1 MQGLST
7 IRFPFLIP
15 QTIQIT
21 MKVLMFGWEFP
32 PHILGGL
39 GTASY
44 GITKGLSAQPDVHIT
59 FCLPKPW
66 GDEDKSF
73 MNIIGLSETPIV
85 WRDVD
90 YDYVKQRLGSRM
102 TPEQYFQLRDHIY
115 ADFNYRLTDD
125 LGCIEFSG
133 KYPDNLQDEIN
144 NYSIVAGVI
153 ARQQE
158 YDIIHAHDWLTYPA
172 GIHAKNVS
180 GKPLVIHVH
189 ATDFDRSR
197 GHVNPTVYGI
207 EKDGMDHADCIMC
220 VSELT
225 RQTVINHYHQDPAK
239 CITMHNAV
247 YPLSQDILDMVEEK
261 RKEHQQRKE
270 KIVTFLGRITM
281 QKGPE
286 YFVEAASL
294 VLQRTHNIRFCM
306 AGSGDMMND
315 MINLV
320 ASRGIADRF
329 HFPGFMRGKQ
339 VYEAFADSDVYV
351 MPSVSEPFGI
361 SPLEAMQCGV
371 PSIISKQSGC
381 AEILDKC
388 IKTDYWD
395 INAMA
400 DAMYS
405 LCTNESLHEY
415 LKVEGKNEVAQITWE
430 KVGKRIY
437 DVYNQLIYK
446 NS

>member
-1 MQGLST
+1 
-7 IRFPFLIP
+7 
-15 QTIQIT
+15 
-21 MKVLMFGWEFP
+21 MFGWEFP

-44 GITKGLSAQPDVHIT
+44 GITKGLAAQPDVHIT
-59 FCLPKPW
+59 FCLPRPW

-85 WRDVD
+85 WRDVNF
-90 YDYVKQRLGSRM
+90 DYVKEKLGTKM
-102 TPEQYFQLRDHIY
+102 DPQLYFDLRDHIY

-133 KYPDNLQDEIN
+133 RYPENLQDEIN

-197 GHVNPTVYGI
+197 GNVNPTVYSI

-239 CITMHNAV
+239 VITMHNAV
-247 YPLSQDILDMVEEK
+247 YPLSPEILQMVHERRESHK
-261 RKEHQQRKE
+261 DRKE
-270 KIVTFLGRITM
+270 KVVTFLGRITM

-286 YFVEAASL
+286 YFVEAAAQ
-294 VLQRTHNIRFCM
+294 VLRRTHNIRFCM
-306 AGSGDMMND
+306 AGSGDMMNA
-315 MINLV
+315 MIEM
-320 ASRGIADRF
+320 AAAKGIADRF
-329 HFPGFMRGKQ
+329 HFPGLMKGKQ

-415 LKVEGKNEVAQITWE
+415 LKVEGKNEVDQITWE

-437 DVYNQLIYK
+437 DVYNSLIH
-446 NS
+446 

>member
-1 MQGLST
+1 
-7 IRFPFLIP
+7 
-15 QTIQIT
+15 
-21 MKVLMFGWEFP
+21 MFGWEFP

-90 YDYVKQRLGSRM
+90 YDFVKQRLGNRM
-102 TPEQYFQLRDHIY
+102 TPEQYYQLRDHIY
-115 ADFNYRLTDD
+115 ADFSYRLTDD

-261 RKEHQQRKE
+261 RKAHQQRKE

-415 LKVEGKNEVAQITWE
+415 LKIEGKNEVAQITWE

-437 DVYNQLIYK
+437 DVYNQLIHK

>member
-1 MQGLST
+1 
-7 IRFPFLIP
+7 
-15 QTIQIT
+15 

-44 GITKGLSAQPDVHIT
+44 GITKGLAAQPDMHIT

-73 MNIIGLSETPIV
+73 MNIIGLSETPVV

-90 YDYVKQRLGSRM
+90 HNYLKERLGSKM
-102 TPEQYFQLRDHIY
+102 DPELYYDLRNHIY

-133 KYPDNLQDEIN
+133 RYPENLQDEIN

-225 RQTVINHYHQDPAK
+225 RQTVINHYHQSPDK

-247 YPLSQDILDMVEEK
+247 YPLSQDILDMVAK
-261 RKEHQQRKE
+261 RRKAQQTRKE
-270 KIVTFLGRITM
+270 KVVTFLGRITM

-286 YFVEAASL
+286 YFVEAAAL
-294 VLQRTHNIRFCM
+294 VLQRTRNIRFCM

-315 MINLV
+315 MINM
-320 ASRGIADRF
+320 AAARGIADRF

-405 LCTNESLHEY
+405 LCTNDSLHEY
-415 LKVEGKNEVAQITWE
+415 LKVEGKNEVDQITWE

-437 DVYNQLIYK
+437 NVYNKFI
-446 NS
+446 NN